1 MPQLFRD
8 QAVRHKL
15 TKSSGTVLNY
25 SRWTRP
31 VAAASAA
38 LSIGL
43 LILIVFGH
51 YTRAVAISG
60 YLVPEGGILRV
71 FAPQPGV
78 IVEKRVKS
86 GDHVVKGQ
94 VLFVL
99 SSDREGRE
107 QAPVYALASATLR
120 DRRATMADTIE
131 KTRSIQ
137 AAELVRLKER
147 RQEAIERRALLDQK
161 ITILTDEI
169 NLRATILERKKSL
182 ADRKLGTLDQSEQV
196 ELGLLD
202 QKAQLSGLQLD
213 RASLTQE
220 LSTLDSD
227 LVVKPLQQRNELSA
241 LQRDLSSLDQQLA
254 ESETRGENAIIA
266 PSGGV
271 LTVDLATIGQSV
283 TPSQPLA
290 VIQPEGAALQ
300 VHLFAPSRAVGFV
313 KPDDRVNLRYQAF
326 PYQKFGQQDGRV
338 RSIART
344 ALSATELA
352 SLNLPQQDQSEP
364 LYRIVVEP
372 RRQAIDVY
380 GRPTPLQA
388 GMSVDAYVLQET
400 RAIYEWML
408 EPLLSVHSVSMSSRA
423 DDVPSGAADAH

>member
-38 LSIGL
+38 LSVGL
-43 LILIVFGH
+43 LFLIVFGH

-86 GDHVVKGQ
+86 GDHVAKGQ

-147 RQEAIERRALLDQK
+147 RQEAIERRVLLDQK

-254 ESETRGENAIIA
+254 ESETRGENAIVA

>member
-1 MPQLFRD
+1 MQQLFRD

-15 TKSSGTVLNY
+15 NKPSGTVLNY

-38 LSIGL
+38 LSAGFL
-43 LILIVFGH
+43 FLIVFGH

-78 IVEKRVKS
+78 IVEKRIKA
-86 GDHVVKGQ
+86 GDHVAKGQ

-107 QAPVYALASATLR
+107 QAPLYALATETLR
-120 DRRATMADTIE
+120 DRRAKMADTIE

-137 AAELVRLKER
+137 AAELVRIGAR
-147 RQEAIERRALLDQK
+147 RQEAIERRTLLDEK
-161 ITILTDEI
+161 IAILADAI
-169 NLRATILERKKSL
+169 NLRAAILERKKSL
-182 ADRKLGTLDQSEQV
+182 ADRKLGTVDQSEQV

-202 QKAQLSGLQLD
+202 QKAQLSGLRLD

-220 LSTLDSD
+220 LSTLDND
-227 LVVKPLQQRNELSA
+227 FAVKPLQQHNELSA
-241 LQRDLSSLDQQLA
+241 LERDLSSLDQQLA
-254 ESETRGENAIIA
+254 ESEMRGENAIVA
-266 PSGGV
+266 PAGGV

-290 VIQPEGAALQ
+290 VIQPDGAALQ

-352 SLNLPQQDQSEP
+352 SLNLPQQDQNEP

-372 RRQAIDVY
+372 RRQAIDLY
-380 GRPTPLQA
+380 GQPTPLQA
-388 GMSVDAYVLQET
+388 GMTVDAYVLQET

-408 EPLLSVHSVSMSSRA
+408 EPLLSVHSVSMSSGA
-423 DDVPSGAADAH
+423 DDMSSGAADAH

>member
-8 QAVRHKL
+8 SAVRHKL

-38 LSIGL
+38 LSVGL
-43 LILIVFGH
+43 LFLIVFGH

-86 GDHVVKGQ
+86 GDHVAKGQ

-107 QAPVYALASATLR
+107 QAPVYALATATLR

-161 ITILTDEI
+161 IAILTDEI

-254 ESETRGENAIIA
+254 ESETRGENAIVA
-266 PSGGV
+266 PESGV

-372 RRQAIDVY
+372 RRQAIEVY
-380 GRPTPLQA
+380 GRQTPLQA

-408 EPLLSVHSVSMSSRA
+408 EPLLSVHSVSMSSGA

>member
-31 VAAASAA
+31 VAAASTA

-86 GDHVVKGQ
+86 GDHVAKGQ

-107 QAPVYALASATLR
+107 QAPVYALATATLR

-137 AAELVRLKER
+137 AAELLRLKER

-352 SLNLPQQDQSEP
+352 SVNLPQQDQSEP

-372 RRQAIDVY
+372 RQQAIEVY

>member
-1 MPQLFRD
+1 MPQLFRPE
-8 QAVRHKL
+8 AVRHKL
-15 TKSSGTVLNY
+15 GKASGTVLNY

-51 YTRAVAISG
+51 YTRAVAVSG
-60 YLVPEGGILRV
+60 YVVPEGGILRV
-71 FAPQPGV
+71 FAPQAGV
-78 IVEKRVKS
+78 IVEKHIKA
-86 GDHVVKGQ
+86 GDHVDKDQ

-107 QAPVYALASATLR
+107 QAPLYALATKTLR
-120 DRRATMADTIE
+120 DRRAKMADTIE
-131 KTRSIQ
+131 KTRNIQ
-137 AAELVRLKER
+137 AVELVRIKEQ

-161 ITILTDEI
+161 IAILSDEI
-169 NLRATILERKKSL
+169 KLRATIFERKKSL
-182 ADRKLGTLDQSEQV
+182 ADRNIVPVDQSEQV

-213 RASLTQE
+213 RASLTEE
-220 LSTLDSD
+220 LSKLDND
-227 LVVKPLQQRNELSA
+227 LAVKPLQQQNELSA

-254 ESETRGENAIIA
+254 ESETRGENAIVA
-266 PSGGV
+266 PATGV
-271 LTVDLATIGQSV
+271 LSVDLATIGQSV

-290 VIQPEGAALQ
+290 VIQPDGAALQ

-313 KPDDRVNLRYQAF
+313 KPGDRVNLRYQAF
-326 PYQKFGQQDGRV
+326 PYQKFGQQEGRV
-338 RSIART
+338 RSIAHT
-344 ALSATELA
+344 ALSATEVA
-352 SLNLPQQDQSEP
+352 SLNLPQQDQNEP

-372 RRQAIDVY
+372 RRQTIEVH
-380 GRPTPLQA
+380 GRQTPLEA
-388 GMSVDAYVLQET
+388 GMAVDAYVLQET

-408 EPLLSVHSVSMSSRA
+408 EPLFSVNSVSMSSRGEEM
-423 DDVPSGAADAH
+423 SRGAADAH

>member
-1 MPQLFRD
+1 MPQLFR
-8 QAVRHKL
+8 QEAVHHKL
-15 TKSSGTVLNY
+15 NKRSGTVLNY

-38 LSIGL
+38 LSAGFLL
-43 LILIVFGH
+43 LIAFGH

-78 IVEKRVKS
+78 IVEKRIKA
-86 GDHVVKGQ
+86 GDHVAKGQ
-94 VLFVL
+94 TLFVL

-107 QAPVYALASATLR
+107 GEPLYALATGTLR
-120 DRRATMADTIE
+120 DRRAKMADTIE

-137 AAELVRLKER
+137 AAELVRMAAK
-147 RQEAIERRALLDQK
+147 RQEATERRALLDEK
-161 ITILTDEI
+161 IAIMADAVNI
-169 NLRATILERKKSL
+169 RAAILERKKNLS
-182 ADRKLGTLDQSEQV
+182 DRKLGTVDQSEQV
-196 ELGLLD
+196 ELNLLD
-202 QKAQLSGLQLD
+202 QRAQLSGLRLD
-213 RASLTQE
+213 RATLTQE
-220 LSTLDSD
+220 LSSLDND
-227 LVVKPLQQRNELSA
+227 LVVKPLQQRNEISVLE
-241 LQRDLSSLDQQLA
+241 RDLSALDQQLA
-254 ESETRGENAIIA
+254 ESETRGENVIVA
-266 PSGGV
+266 PAGGV
-271 LTVDLATIGQSV
+271 LSVDLATVGQSV
-283 TPSQPLA
+283 TPSQALA
-290 VIQPEGAALQ
+290 VIQPDGTALQ

-344 ALSATELA
+344 ALSAAELA
-352 SLNLPQQDQSEP
+352 SLNLPQQDQNEP

-380 GRPTPLQA
+380 GQQTPLQA
-388 GMSVDAYVLQET
+388 GMTVDAYVLQET

-408 EPLLSVHSVSMSSRA
+408 EPLLSVNSVSMSS
-423 DDVPSGAADAH
+423 GAVDAH

>member
-31 VAAASAA
+31 VAAASGA
-38 LSIGL
+38 LSVGL

-86 GDHVVKGQ
+86 GDHVAKGQ

-107 QAPVYALASATLR
+107 QAPVYALATATLR

-169 NLRATILERKKSL
+169 NLRATILERKKGL

>member
-38 LSIGL
+38 LSVGL
-43 LILIVFGH
+43 LFLIVFGH

-86 GDHVVKGQ
+86 GDHVAKGQ

-254 ESETRGENAIIA
+254 ESETRGENAIVA